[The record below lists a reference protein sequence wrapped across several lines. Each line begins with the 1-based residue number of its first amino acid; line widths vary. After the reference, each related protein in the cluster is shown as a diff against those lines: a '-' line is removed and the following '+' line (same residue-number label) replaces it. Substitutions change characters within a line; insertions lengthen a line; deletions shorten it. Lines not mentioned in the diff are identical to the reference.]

1 MTITNLDE
9 KTPPL
14 RPSGAATSARIETTT
29 AIDRLAPDLRAG
41 LATDAAG
48 RLSAAMPH
56 VPTVATTTTGLIGQG
71 RRAPTRAMGTR
82 ATCTR
87 AMGVRAVIGLRVRPG
102 TATKPDA
109 GTVRLAR
116 RAISIGIGQVRRTV
130 SRRTTAIGRST
141 GHSIMKWATA
151 VVRPRDLPRIAAM
164 ETPSGGRRIT
174 LATADRPL
182 ATTGVTTIAVT
193 TTSMAARRITAADQ
207 ATMRRAITA
216 IGRPITAIDVRP
228 RRVLTGAPTTIAI
241 FAGPLRLATATTSRV
256 GQARRGERGPPRRD
270 GEKEGRSDVAKKGR
284 SLPPHLS
291 LPRSLR
297 LSVSPSRGPAL
308 APLAAPAGNTR
319 A

>member
-9 KTPPL
+9 KTPAL

-71 RRAPTRAMGTR
+71 RRAPTP
-82 ATCTR
+82 
-87 AMGVRAVIGLRVRPG
+87 AMGVRAVIGLRLLRPG
-102 TATKPDA
+102 TATKPDT

-116 RAISIGIGQVRRTV
+116 RAISIGIGEVRRTV
-130 SRRTTAIGRST
+130 SRRTMAIGRST

-164 ETPSGGRRIT
+164 ETPSDGRRT
-174 LATADRPL
+174 TPATADRPL

-228 RRVLTGAPTTIAI
+228 RRVLTKVPATSAVPI
-241 FAGPLRLATATTSRV
+241 GPLRLVTAT
-256 GQARRGERGPPRRD
+256 EI
-270 GEKEGRSDVAKKGR
+270 
-284 SLPPHLS
+284 
-291 LPRSLR
+291 
-297 LSVSPSRGPAL
+297 
-308 APLAAPAGNTR
+308 NT
-319 A
+319 AHG

>member
-9 KTPPL
+9 KTPAL

-48 RLSAAMPH
+48 LLSAAMPH

-71 RRAPTRAMGTR
+71 RRAPTCAMGTR
-82 ATCTR
+82 AMCTR
-87 AMGVRAVIGLRVRPG
+87 AMGVRAVIGLRLLRPG
-102 TATKPDA
+102 TATKPDT

-116 RAISIGIGQVRRTV
+116 RAISIGIGQIRRTV

-164 ETPSGGRRIT
+164 ETPSDGRRIT
-174 LATADRPL
+174 PDTADRPL

-193 TTSMAARRITAADQ
+193 TTSMAARRTTAADQ
-207 ATMRRAITA
+207 ATMKRAITA
-216 IGRPITAIDVRP
+216 IGRTITATDVRP
-228 RRVLTGAPTTIAI
+228 RRVLTKVPATSAVPI
-241 FAGPLRLATATTSRV
+241 GPLRLVTAT
-256 GQARRGERGPPRRD
+256 EI
-270 GEKEGRSDVAKKGR
+270 
-284 SLPPHLS
+284 
-291 LPRSLR
+291 
-297 LSVSPSRGPAL
+297 
-308 APLAAPAGNTR
+308 NT
-319 A
+319 AHG